1 MKTIAYFLIIF
12 FMCIQ
17 IGNAQ
22 NKKIYVSKSG
32 GTKKI
37 VTLGKIG
44 YNSFHF
50 SNFSN
55 SCDTLICSGSGLE
68 IGLIDKDIMRVS
80 KSDGKYYT
88 IFNKAISKS
97 EKITRK
103 SKTNSGCFIMKIN
116 EEMVSIKFTNA
127 DKKGNADLII
137 EVL

>member
-1 MKTIAYFLIIF
+1 MKTVVYLLIIF
-12 FMCIQ
+12 FSSIQ

-32 GTKKI
+32 GTKKFL
-37 VTLGKIG
+37 TFGKIG
-44 YNSFHF
+44 YNSYHF

-55 SCDTLICSGSGLE
+55 SCDTLICSGSGFE
-68 IGLIDKDIMRVS
+68 KALIDKDIMRVS

-88 IFNKAISKS
+88 MFNKAISKS

-103 SKTNSGCFIMKIN
+103 SKAKAGQFNLKLHN
-116 EEMVSIKFTNA
+116 ETVSIKFSNA
-127 DKKGNADLII
+127 DKKGNADLMI